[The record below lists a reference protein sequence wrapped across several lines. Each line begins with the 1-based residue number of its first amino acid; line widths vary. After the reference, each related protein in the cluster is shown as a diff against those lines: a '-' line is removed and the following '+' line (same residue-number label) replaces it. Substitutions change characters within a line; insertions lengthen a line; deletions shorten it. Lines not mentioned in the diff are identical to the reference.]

1 MKTQRLKT
9 IALAVGMAASM
20 LAMSPAY
27 SADTNAGQDSAAA
40 QLPPPKPLIPVS
52 KVLDVGVERTKAA
65 KASQVKID
73 RLAAETGD
81 LLQDYK
87 TVMKQVD
94 GLRVYNGRLEKQI
107 AGQLRRIAGLERSV
121 DDATVIQRQ
130 ITPLLMRMIDGLEQ
144 FVALDV
150 PFHIDERK
158 ERVEFLRSNM
168 DRSDIT
174 IAEKFRQVLEAYKI
188 ENEYGRKIDSY
199 KGVALV
205 AGSERDVN
213 FLRIGRIGLMYQT
226 TDGEQSG
233 AWDQDKRSWVELD
246 SGDYRSAIQKGL
258 RISNKQASI
267 DIMKL
272 PIPAPEAAK

>member
-9 IALAVGMAASM
+9 IALAVSVAIGM
-20 LAMSPAY
+20 LAGSPAY
-27 SADTNAGQDSAAA
+27 SADTTAGQDPAAA
-40 QLPPPKPLIPVS
+40 PAKPLIPVS
-52 KVLDVGVERTKAA
+52 EVLDVGVKRTVEA
-65 KASQVKID
+65 KRSQLKVD

-87 TVMKQVD
+87 IVMKQVD
-94 GLRVYNGRLEKQI
+94 GLRVYNARLEKQI
-107 AGQLRRIAGLERSV
+107 ANQLRRIASLGRSV

-130 ITPLLMRMIDGLEQ
+130 ITPLLIRMIDGLEQ

-150 PFHIDERK
+150 PFHIEERT
-158 ERVEFLRSNM
+158 ERVEFLRANI

-199 KGVALV
+199 KGVASV
-205 AGSERDVN
+205 GGSEREVN
-213 FLRIGRIGLMYQT
+213 FLRIGRIGLMYQSM
-226 TDGEQSG
+226 DGEQSG
-233 AWDQDKRSWVELD
+233 AWDQGKRQWVELD
-246 SGDYRSAIQKGL
+246 SGDYRGAVQKGL
-258 RISNKQASI
+258 RIARKQASI

>member
-9 IALAVGMAASM
+9 IALAVSVAVGM
-20 LAMSPAY
+20 LAGSPAY
-27 SADTNAGQDSAAA
+27 SADTTAGQDAAA
-40 QLPPPKPLIPVS
+40 QPPAKPLIPVS
-52 KVLDVGVERTKAA
+52 KVLDVGIKRTKAA
-65 KASQVKID
+65 KQSQVKVD

-94 GLRVYNGRLEKQI
+94 GLRVYNARLEKQI
-107 AGQLRRIAGLERSV
+107 AGQLKRIDGLGRSV

-130 ITPLLMRMIDGLEQ
+130 ITPLLIRMIDGLEQ
-144 FVALDV
+144 FVTLDV
-150 PFHIDERK
+150 PFHKEERE
-158 ERVEFLRSNM
+158 ERVEFLRTNM

-199 KGVALV
+199 KGVATV
-205 AGSERDVN
+205 DGSDREVN

-233 AWDQDKRSWVELD
+233 AWDQDQRKWVELD
-246 SGDYRSAIQKGL
+246 SGDYRGAIQKGL
-258 RISNKQASI
+258 RIARKQASI

>member
-9 IALAVGMAASM
+9 IALAVSVAVGM
-20 LAMSPAY
+20 LAGSPAY
-27 SADTNAGQDSAAA
+27 SADTTAGQDPAAVPA
-40 QLPPPKPLIPVS
+40 KPLIPVS
-52 KVLDVGVERTKAA
+52 KVLDVGVKRTVEA
-65 KASQVKID
+65 KRSQLKVD

-87 TVMKQVD
+87 IVMKQVD
-94 GLRVYNGRLEKQI
+94 GLRVYNARLEKQI
-107 AGQLRRIAGLERSV
+107 ANQLRRIASLGRSV

-130 ITPLLMRMIDGLEQ
+130 ITPLLIRMIDGLEQ

-150 PFHIDERK
+150 PFHIEERT
-158 ERVEFLRSNM
+158 ERVEFLRANI

-199 KGVALV
+199 KGVASV
-205 AGSERDVN
+205 GGSEREVN
-213 FLRIGRIGLMYQT
+213 FLRIGRIGLMYQSM
-226 TDGEQSG
+226 DGEQSG
-233 AWDQDKRSWVELD
+233 AWDQDKRQWVELD
-246 SGDYRSAIQKGL
+246 SGDYRGAVQKGL
-258 RISNKQASI
+258 RIARKQASI

>member
-9 IALAVGMAASM
+9 IALAVSVAVGM
-20 LAMSPAY
+20 LAGSPAY
-27 SADTNAGQDSAAA
+27 SADKTAGQEPAAA
-40 QLPPPKPLIPVS
+40 PVKPLIPVS
-52 KVLDVGVERTKAA
+52 TVLDVGIKRTSAA
-65 KASQVKID
+65 KQSQVKID

-94 GLRVYNGRLEKQI
+94 GLRVYNARLEKQI
-107 AGQLRRIAGLERSV
+107 AGQLKRIAGLGRSV
-121 DDATVIQRQ
+121 DEATIIQRQ
-130 ITPLLMRMIDGLEQ
+130 ITPLLIRMIDGLEQ

-150 PFHIDERK
+150 PFHKEERE
-158 ERVEFLRSNM
+158 ERVEFLRTNM

-199 KGVALV
+199 KGVASV
-205 AGSERDVN
+205 NGADREVN

-233 AWDQDKRSWVELD
+233 AWDQDKRAWVELD
-246 SGDYRSAIQKGL
+246 SGDYRGAIQKGL
-258 RISNKQASI
+258 RIARKQASI

>member
-9 IALAVGMAASM
+9 IALAVSVAVGM
-20 LAMSPAY
+20 LVGSPAY
-27 SADTNAGQDSAAA
+27 SAEKADGQAPSAA
-40 QLPPPKPLIPVS
+40 QPPAKPLIPVS
-52 KVLDVGVERTKAA
+52 KILDVGVKRTKAA
-65 KASQVKID
+65 KQSQTKVD

-94 GLRVYNGRLEKQI
+94 GLRVYNARLEKQI
-107 AGQLRRIAGLERSV
+107 TGQLKRIDSLGRSV
-121 DDATVIQRQ
+121 DEATIIQRQ
-130 ITPLLMRMIDGLEQ
+130 ITPLLIRMIDGLEQ

-150 PFHIDERK
+150 PFHKDERV
-158 ERVEFLRSNM
+158 ERVEFLRANM

-199 KGVALV
+199 KGVAAV
-205 AGSERDVN
+205 GGSDREVN

-233 AWDQDKRSWVELD
+233 AWDQGQRKWVELD
-246 SGDYRSAIQKGL
+246 SGDYRGAIQKGL
-258 RISNKQASI
+258 RIARKQASI